1 MRDKTVSMTEQKSI
15 AIVAHDNKKQDLLA
29 WAKYNRK
36 VLCQHRLIATGTTG
50 KLLRMEIELS
60 VTRLQRGPLGGD
72 EYDPDVKALLRIAVV
87 WNIACIR
94 TRKVTP
100 RRIVASAAGY

>member
-1 MRDKTVSMTEQKSI
+1 
-15 AIVAHDNKKQDLLA
+15 
-29 WAKYNRK
+29 
-36 VLCQHRLIATGTTG
+36 
-50 KLLRMEIELS
+50 MEIELS